1 VTLSGPLQVRSFLS
15 VVLIGFA
22 ACGSGD
28 LALPDQG
35 QPSAIQVVRGDRQS
49 GTIGQPVGDS
59 LVVRVVDPFGAPV
72 AGLEVTWIA
81 ETGGSV
87 SPPST
92 TTSSDGRAATER
104 VLGPELGTYV
114 TTAALASVG
123 DAPEPAVF
131 TTVGVAARL
140 AFTVTPPA
148 TATSGVP
155 LDPAPALQLLDAA
168 GNELAREGVVVTAQ
182 ILVGDGSL
190 EGTTTAASDAAGR
203 VGFAGLALQGSPG
216 TRTLIFAA
224 DGFAPAT
231 ATVALGVGA
240 PGTIEAAAGDGQ
252 SAVVATRVPVRP
264 AVTVRDR
271 NGNPLAGIPVAF
283 TVTGGGGSL
292 DHGTPVTGSDGV
304 ATAGNWTLGHTA
316 GANTLEATLSG
327 LNVSG
332 SPVVFTAT
340 GTPGALSAD
349 KSTVTA
355 APATIKASEG
365 SSRSTITVTARD
377 AFDNPIPGFD
387 VTLSATGDGTVLTQP
402 SQPTRDDGSVTG
414 LLSAASPGSLVV
426 SAMIAGTAVTGTA
439 EVTVA
444 PGTPSAAK
452 SNATVPDGT
461 AGQPTTV
468 EIRLRD
474 AQGNDVVGQ
483 AGAIA
488 VSVAGANPKGAA
500 ATSDQGSGRYTASY
514 TPTKAGTDR
523 VQVQVSGTAVPG
535 APFTT
540 TVGPGAADAGASRAV
555 VPACIE
561 FNKLPAPVG
570 ITAFDAF
577 GNRVT
582 RGGDEF
588 QIRINQTTPVR
599 PADNGDGTYSARLN
613 LLVGVWRIDITLRD
627 KPVGGSPFQLIVPL
641 PFSGCR

>member
-1 VTLSGPLQVRSFLS
+1 MFPDPRQVRSSFP
-15 VVLIGFA
+15 VLLAGLA

-28 LALPDQG
+28 LGLPNQG

-49 GTIGQPVGDS
+49 GTVGQALGDS
-59 LVVRVVDPFGAPV
+59 LVVRVVDSFGSPV
-72 AGLEVTWIA
+72 AGVEVTWTA

-87 SPPST
+87 SPPAT
-92 TTSSDGRAATER
+92 MTSSDGRAAAER

-114 TTAALASVG
+114 TTAALAGVG

-131 TTVGVAARL
+131 TTIGVAARL

-148 TATSGVP
+148 AATSGVP

-168 GNELAREGVVVTAQ
+168 GGELAREGVVVTAQ

-190 EGTTTAASDAAGR
+190 DGATTAASDAAGR
-203 VGFAGLALQGSPG
+203 VAFPGLALRGTPG

-240 PGTIEAAAGDGQ
+240 PGSIEAAAGDGQ
-252 SAVVATRVPVRP
+252 SAVVATAVAARP

-271 NGNPLAGIPVAF
+271 VGNPLAGIPVTF

-292 DHGTPVTGSDGV
+292 DHRTPVTGSDGV
-304 ATAGNWTLGHTA
+304 ATAGNWTLGQTA
-316 GANTLEATLSG
+316 GANILKATLSG
-327 LNVSG
+327 LDVSG

-340 GTPGALSAD
+340 GTPGPVSAGT
-349 KSTVTA
+349 STVSA
-355 APATIKASEG
+355 APATIRASEG

-377 AFDNPIPGFD
+377 AFDNPIPGLD
-387 VTLSATGDGTVLTQP
+387 VALSATGDASALTQP
-402 SQPTRDDGSVTG
+402 SQPTGNDGSTTG
-414 LLSAASPGSLVV
+414 LLSATSPGSPVV
-426 SAMIAGTAVTGTA
+426 SAVIAGTAVTETA
-439 EVTVA
+439 AVTVA

-452 SNATVPDGT
+452 SSATVPDGT
-461 AGQPTTV
+461 AGQASTV
-468 EIRLRD
+468 EILLED
-474 AQGNDVVGQ
+474 AQGNDVAGQ

-488 VSVAGANPKGAA
+488 VSVTGANPKGAVA
-500 ATSDQGSGRYTASY
+500 ASDEGGGRYTASY

-523 VQVQVSGTAVPG
+523 IRVEVSGTAVSG
-535 APFTT
+535 APFTSA
-540 TVGPGAADAGASRAV
+540 VRPGAADAGASKAV
-555 VPACIE
+555 VPACVE
-561 FNKLPAPVG
+561 FKKLPAPVG

-582 RGGDEF
+582 RGGDDF

-599 PADNGDGTYSARLN
+599 PTDNGDGTYSARLN

-627 KPVGGSPFQLIVPL
+627 KPIEGSPYQIIVPL